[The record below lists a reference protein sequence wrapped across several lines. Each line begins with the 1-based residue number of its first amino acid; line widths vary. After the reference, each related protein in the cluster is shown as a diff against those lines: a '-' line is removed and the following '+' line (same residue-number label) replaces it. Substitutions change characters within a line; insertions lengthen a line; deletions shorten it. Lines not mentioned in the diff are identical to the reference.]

1 MENNELVFKGE
12 NSQALTNSLL
22 VAEKFGK
29 THEHVVRDIDNL
41 LEKVQDVDNQCNPNL
56 DAPQTM
62 FELYYED
69 VPQPNGGFKR
79 AKRYVMNRDGF
90 TLLAMGFTGKRAM
103 KFKLDY
109 IAAFNAM
116 ESELRKPKQMTLSE
130 QLLMQAQ
137 FNVEQEKRI
146 SAVEQRLDNMDKE
159 REENGRLLLEAKLS
173 DVPTPQQSVR
183 SRINELVCEYARAT
197 NTAHRDVWNTIYK
210 KLKYLYHISINSYK
224 KVKPIE
230 TKLDVVERIG
240 ALENVLSIISEMIND
255 FKVKTA

>member
-1 MENNELVFKGE
+1 MENDKLVFKGE
-12 NSQALTNSLL
+12 NSQAQTNSLL
-22 VAEKFGK
+22 VAEKFCK
-29 THEHVVRDIDNL
+29 RHADVIRSIEKL
-41 LEKVQDVDNQCNPNL
+41 LDTEDEALNAKMRL
-56 DAPQTM
+56 A
-62 FELYYED
+62 FEPTSYTD
-69 VPQPNGGFKR
+69 S
-79 AKRYVMNRDGF
+79 
-90 TLLAMGFTGKRAM
+90 TGKRNPMYAM
-103 KFKLDY
+103 NRKGFSILVMGYNGIKALQFKD
-109 IAAFNAM
+109 AFYDAFDAM
-116 ESELRKPKQMTLSE
+116 ENELRKPKQMTLSE

-159 REENGRLLLEAKLS
+159 REENGRLLLEAKLP
-173 DVPTPQQSVR
+173 DTPTPQQSVR

-224 KVKPIE
+224 KVKPTE

-255 FKVKTA
+255 FKTKTA

>member
-29 THEHVVRDIDNL
+29 THDNVLKAIRNIIDGGVVKNN
-41 LEKVQDVDNQCNPNL
+41 ETPMFVESTYFNQQNGQDYPL
-56 DAPQTM
+56 
-62 FELYYED
+62 F
-69 VPQPNGGFKR
+69 
-79 AKRYVMNRDGF
+79 VMNRDGF
-90 TLLAMGFTGKRAM
+90 TLLAMGFTGKKALQ
-103 KFKLDY
+103 FKLDY

-116 ESELRKPKQMTLSE
+116 ENELRKPKSLS
-130 QLLMQAQ
+130 QLEILQGSVNALI
-137 FNVEQEKRI
+137 EHDKRLQ
-146 SAVEQRLDNMDKE
+146 AVEQRLDNIDKE

-173 DVPTPQQSVR
+173 DTPTPQQSVR

-224 KVKPIE
+224 KVKPTE
-230 TKLDVVERIG
+230 TKLDIVERIG

>member
-29 THEHVVRDIDNL
+29 EHRNVLQAIRDIIGSAENSAYPQMFV
-41 LEKVQDVDNQCNPNL
+41 ESTYYNQQNGQDYPL
-56 DAPQTM
+56 
-62 FELYYED
+62 F
-69 VPQPNGGFKR
+69 
-79 AKRYVMNRDGF
+79 VMNRDGF
-90 TLLAMGFTGKRAM
+90 TLLAMGFTGKKALQ
-103 KFKLDY
+103 FKLDY

-146 SAVEQRLDNMDKE
+146 SAVEQRLNDMDKE
-159 REENGRLLLEAKLS
+159 REENGRLLLEAKLY
-173 DVPTPQQSVR
+173 DIPTPQQSVR
-183 SRINELVCEYARAT
+183 SRINELVCEYTRAT

-224 KVKPIE
+224 KVKPTE

-240 ALENVLSIISEMIND
+240 SLENVLSIISEMIND
-255 FKVKTA
+255 FKVKTV

>member
-1 MENNELVFKGE
+1 MENDKLVFKGE

-29 THEHVVRDIDNL
+29 THDNVLKAIRNIIDGGVVKNDETPMFVESTYFNQQNG
-41 LEKVQDVDNQCNPNL
+41 QDYPL
-56 DAPQTM
+56 
-62 FELYYED
+62 F
-69 VPQPNGGFKR
+69 
-79 AKRYVMNRDGF
+79 VMNRDGF
-90 TLLAMGFTGKRAM
+90 TLLAMGFTGKKALQ
-103 KFKLDY
+103 FKLDY

-116 ESELRKPKQMTLSE
+116 ENELRKPKSLS
-130 QLLMQAQ
+130 QLEILQGSVNALI
-137 FNVEQEKRI
+137 EHDKRLQ
-146 SAVEQRLDNMDKE
+146 AVEQRLDNMDKE

-173 DVPTPQQSVR
+173 DIPTPQQSIR
-183 SRINELVCEYARAT
+183 SRINELVCEYARVT

-224 KVKPIE
+224 KVKPTE

>member
-22 VAEKFGK
+22 VAEKFDK

-62 FELYYED
+62 FELYFED

-116 ESELRKPKQMTLSE
+116 ESELKKPKQMTLSE

-197 NTAHRDVWNTIYK
+197 NTAHRDVWNTMYK

-224 KVKPIE
+224 KVKPTE
-230 TKLDVVERIG
+230 TKLDIVERIG

>member
-29 THEHVVRDIDNL
+29 EHGDVLKAIDAL
-41 LEKVQDVDNQCNPNL
+41 MSKMSDNQCKGYF
-56 DAPQTM
+56 DDTSI
-62 FELYYED
+62 E
-69 VPQPNGGFKR
+69 VSQPNGGV
-79 AKRYVMNRDGF
+79 RYSRVVVMNRDGF
-90 TLLAMGFTGKRAM
+90 TLLVMGFTGKKALQ
-103 KFKLDY
+103 FKLDY

-116 ESELRKPKQMTLSE
+116 ENELRKPKQMTLSE

-224 KVKPIE
+224 KVKPTE

-255 FKVKTA
+255 FKEKTA

>member
-29 THEHVVRDIDNL
+29 THDNVLKAIRNIIDGGVVKNN
-41 LEKVQDVDNQCNPNL
+41 ETPMFVESTYFNQQNGQDYPL
-56 DAPQTM
+56 
-62 FELYYED
+62 F
-69 VPQPNGGFKR
+69 
-79 AKRYVMNRDGF
+79 VMNRDGF
-90 TLLAMGFTGKRAM
+90 TLLAMGFTGKKALQ
-103 KFKLDY
+103 FKLDY

-116 ESELRKPKQMTLSE
+116 ENELRKPKSLS
-130 QLLMQAQ
+130 QLEILQGSVNAL
-137 FNVEQEKRI
+137 VEHDKRLQ
-146 SAVEQRLDNMDKE
+146 AVEQRLDNIDKE

-173 DVPTPQQSVR
+173 DTPTPQQSVR

-224 KVKPIE
+224 KVKPTE

-255 FKVKTA
+255 FKAKTA

>member
-1 MENNELVFKGE
+1 MENDKLVFKGE

-29 THEHVVRDIDNL
+29 THDNVLKAIRNIVGGGVVKNDETPMFVESTYFNQQNG
-41 LEKVQDVDNQCNPNL
+41 QDYPL
-56 DAPQTM
+56 
-62 FELYYED
+62 F
-69 VPQPNGGFKR
+69 
-79 AKRYVMNRDGF
+79 VMNRDGF
-90 TLLAMGFTGKRAM
+90 TLLAMGFTGKKALQ
-103 KFKLDY
+103 FKLDY

-116 ESELRKPKQMTLSE
+116 ENELRKPKSLS
-130 QLLMQAQ
+130 QLEILQGSVNALI
-137 FNVEQEKRI
+137 EHDKRLQ
-146 SAVEQRLDNMDKE
+146 AVEQRLDNMDKE
-159 REENGRLLLEAKLS
+159 REGNGRLLLEAKLS
-173 DVPTPQQSVR
+173 DIPTPQQSVR

-224 KVKPIE
+224 KVKPTE

-255 FKVKTA
+255 FKEKTA

>member
-29 THEHVVRDIDNL
+29 EHGDVLKAIDAL
-41 LEKVQDVDNQCNPNL
+41 MSKMSDNQCKGYF
-56 DAPQTM
+56 DDTSI
-62 FELYYED
+62 E
-69 VPQPNGGFKR
+69 VSQPNGGV
-79 AKRYVMNRDGF
+79 RYSRVVVMNRDGF
-90 TLLAMGFTGKRAM
+90 TLLVMGFTGKKALQ
-103 KFKLDY
+103 FKLDY

-116 ESELRKPKQMTLSE
+116 ENELRNPKPLS
-130 QLLMQAQ
+130 QLEILQGSVNALI
-137 FNVEQEKRI
+137 EHDKRLK
-146 SAVEQRLDNMDKE
+146 AVEQRLDNMDKE

-173 DVPTPQQSVR
+173 DIPTPQQSVR

-224 KVKPIE
+224 KVKPTE

-255 FKVKTA
+255 FKEKTA

>member
-29 THEHVVRDIDNL
+29 EHGDVLKAIDAL
-41 LEKVQDVDNQCNPNL
+41 MSKMSDNQCKGYF
-56 DAPQTM
+56 DDTSI
-62 FELYYED
+62 E
-69 VPQPNGGFKR
+69 VSQPNGGV
-79 AKRYVMNRDGF
+79 RYSRVVVMNRDGF
-90 TLLAMGFTGKRAM
+90 TLLVMGFTGKKALQ
-103 KFKLDY
+103 FKLDY

-116 ESELRKPKQMTLSE
+116 ENELRKPKQMTLSE

-173 DVPTPQQSVR
+173 DIPTPQQSVR
-183 SRINELVCEYARAT
+183 SRINELVCENARAT

-224 KVKPIE
+224 KVKPTE

-255 FKVKTA
+255 FKEKTA